1 QRPCDVVPPVH
12 VGHRQFDLAPVLDE
26 PLTEPHVA
34 NPVRARP
41 QDVEVG
47 VVQALHART
56 PTPRRPHSM
65 AVAWTHIPALLDS
78 WTLWSSACSGRP
90 ISPFAAASTYSRAT
104 WTGRPSTFFHSSH
117 RRPAPRCRSATTA
130 SSPFPPRYFR

>member
-1 QRPCDVVPPVH
+1 RRRHTRFSRDWSSDVCSSDLDLEGVLDAVVAVDQRPCDVVPPVH

-47 VVQALHART
+47 VVQDLHART

-78 WTLWSSACSGRP
+78 WTL
-90 ISPFAAASTYSRAT
+90 
-104 WTGRPSTFFHSSH
+104 
-117 RRPAPRCRSATTA
+117 
-130 SSPFPPRYFR
+130 